1 MLGRRC
7 ALARSEHLEDKRSV
21 ACDLCRSP
29 WCLTRPPFLFLFYA
43 QMNGVKFSPSLAA
56 VAGAALASAVVAF
69 VLRPAQLTPHSAVE
83 LSAPHEVVRASP
95 PPRPQTLVYVA
106 GAVAHPGVYVLS
118 GDARAQDA
126 LAKAGGPSHDADLV
140 AVNLAAHVADG
151 DEIAV
156 PHQGEVRSAPSA
168 RSAHRR
174 TPSAGARRTR
184 RRPRRSTVANAP
196 TIDLNTADEST
207 LAELPGIGQTL
218 AERIVEFR
226 TLNGPFASVDG
237 LADVAGITPQR
248 LDTLTP
254 LLSTGH

>member
-1 MLGRRC
+1 
-7 ALARSEHLEDKRSV
+7 
-21 ACDLCRSP
+21 
-29 WCLTRPPFLFLFYA
+29 
-43 QMNGVKFSPSLAA
+43 MNGVTISPSLAA
-56 VAGAALASAVVAF
+56 VGGAALVAVVVAF
-69 VLRPAQLTPHSAVE
+69 VLRPAQLAPRPAPE
-83 LSAPHEVVRASP
+83 LTAPREGLHTSL
-95 PPRPQTLVYVA
+95 PPRQQTLVYVA
-106 GAVAHPGVYVLS
+106 GAVVHPGVYALS

-126 LAKAGGPSHDADLV
+126 LAKAGGPAHDADLL

-156 PHQGEVRSAPSA
+156 PRQGEARPASAA
-168 RSAHRR
+168 RSAQRR
-174 TPSAGARRTR
+174 TASSGTRRAR
-184 RRPRRSTVANAP
+184 RRPRRSAAVADAGVVANAQ
-196 TIDLNTADEST
+196 TVDLNTADARA

>member
-1 MLGRRC
+1 M
-7 ALARSEHLEDKRSV
+7 S
-21 ACDLCRSP
+21 
-29 WCLTRPPFLFLFYA
+29 
-43 QMNGVKFSPSLAA
+43 GVTISPSLAA
-56 VAGAALASAVVAF
+56 VGGAALVAVVFAF
-69 VLRPAQLTPHSAVE
+69 VLRPAQLAPRPAPE
-83 LSAPHEVVRASP
+83 LSTSHDVIHASP

-106 GAVAHPGVYVLS
+106 GAVMHPGVYALS

-126 LAKAGGPSHDADLV
+126 LAKAGGPARDADLV
-140 AVNLAAHVADG
+140 TVNLAAHVADG

-156 PHQGEVRSAPSA
+156 PHQGEARPASTA

-174 TPSAGARRTR
+174 TPSSGARRAR
-184 RRPRRSTVANAP
+184 RRPRRNVAADGGILTNAQTV
-196 TIDLNTADEST
+196 DLNTADART
-207 LAELPGIGQTL
+207 LAELPGIGETL

-254 LLSTGH
+254 LLSIGH